1 MARVLLTG
9 FEPFGSFKRNPS
21 WDALELARKRK
32 LLPKGVKLA
41 QIPVTYAGAFE
52 AFEKAERNFKPDI
65 AVCFGVHGSRN
76 ARTIYLERVAHNIS
90 GASADND
97 GISRPGVILARKP
110 RSIASQYPH
119 AALAVLLREAGYST
133 EFSDDAG
140 GYLCNHLYYRA
151 SQAFARSFDVLFVH
165 VPPVGGSRQLNLSR
179 LARAAAIVAW
189 HAAMVGTLGNTK

>member
-21 WDALELARKRK
+21 WDALKLARERR
-32 LLPKGVKLA
+32 LLPPGVKLA

-52 AFEKAERNFKPDI
+52 AFEKAARGYKPDV
-65 AVCFGVHGSRN
+65 AVCFGVHGSRDQ
-76 ARTIYLERVAHNIS
+76 RTIYLERVAHNRN

-97 GISRPGVILARKP
+97 GIARPGVILAPKP
-110 RSIASQYPH
+110 RLIESRYPH
-119 AALAVLLREAGYST
+119 EALAHLLRETGFST
-133 EFSDDAG
+133 ENSDDAG

-151 SQAFARSFDVLFVH
+151 SQAFAPKFDLLFVH
-165 VPPVGGSRQLNLSR
+165 VPPVGANGQMKLSG

-189 HAAMVGTLGNTK
+189 HAAMVGTLRNSK